1 MVAASSDSP
10 QPAYPQRDKCPCVS
24 KATLCLPG
32 MRGRWDD
39 LALRATGTLVF
50 GAQRSDRV
58 RCVRWSFGTNSTG
71 GDRLLMRL
79 VQIVALPACN
89 HVGRASHQLVAVGR
103 IAALDFVSFAKPVHF
118 TTRAATCH
126 HRRHP
131 SGRCATNDLEPQP
144 WSDSWPSTTGYGDGI
159 L

>member
-58 RCVRWSFGTNSTG
+58 RCVLWSSGTDSTG
-71 GDRLLMRL
+71 GDRRSMRL

-89 HVGRASHQLVAVGR
+89 HVGRASHQLVAFGR
-103 IAALDFVSFAKPVHF
+103 IAAPDFLPFAKALIHDTGGYQPSPPETF
-118 TTRAATCH
+118 RT
-126 HRRHP
+126 RRHQ
-131 SGRCATNDLEPQP
+131 RPQGYP
-144 WSDSWPSTTGYGDGI
+144 ARLVSTTGYGDGI
-159 L
+159 